1 MSTAKTDAAKLLK
14 EIEDILDW
22 FESGEVDLDKALKQY
37 QAGLT
42 SISQLTQFL
51 KDAKVQVAKINKKF
65 D

>member
-1 MSTAKTDAAKLLK
+1 VSTAKTDAAKLLK